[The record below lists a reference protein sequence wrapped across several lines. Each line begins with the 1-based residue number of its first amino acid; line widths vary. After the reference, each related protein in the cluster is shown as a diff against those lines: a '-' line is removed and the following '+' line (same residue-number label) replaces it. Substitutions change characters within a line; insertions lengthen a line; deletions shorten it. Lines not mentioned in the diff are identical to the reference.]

1 MKRKVLF
8 LCTGN
13 SARSQMAEAL
23 VNYFRGDGWQAV
35 SAGTQP
41 AGYIHPNAI
50 AALRDIGIEVLSP
63 SARSKSVDEF
73 REVAFDLVVTVC
85 DDAAESCP
93 VWLGQ
98 GKRVHVSFPDP
109 AKSDGDD
116 MQVLAA
122 FRTLR
127 DDMMRR
133 IMPVLDQEEQPGR
146 HERIH

>member
-50 AALRDIGIEVLSP
+50 AALRDIGIEILSP

-85 DDAAESCP
+85 DDAAENCP

-133 IMPVLDQEEQPGR
+133 IMQVLDQEEQPGR